1 MEFELK
7 NVEAT
12 IRRIMGFQKGLHSV
26 MAAKGEKK
34 ESVIKRPN
42 AYKQM

>member
-12 IRRIMGFQKGLHSV
+12 TRRLMGFQKGLHFV

-34 ESVIKRPN
+34 ESVIKRLN

>member
-12 IRRIMGFQKGLHSV
+12 TLRLMGFQKGLHSV

-34 ESVIKRPN
+34 ESIIKRLN
-42 AYKQM
+42 AYKQL